1 MTNCLPDS
9 NKKSECFVS
18 RQLTKHSLYII
29 MYRTCLLNDLLA
41 VNDVETLAE
50 L

>member
-1 MTNCLPDS
+1 MLRQPLTDQAFALYYNVLSITNWT
-9 NKKSECFVS
+9 VAV
-18 RQLTKHSLYII
+18 
-29 MYRTCLLNDLLA
+29 YRTDLLNDLLA

>member
-18 RQLTKHSLYII
+18 RRLTKHSLYII
-29 MYRTCLLNDLLA
+29 MYGTVCIESDCVQNLL
-41 VNDVETLAE
+41 T
-50 L
+50 

>member
-29 MYRTCLLNDLLA
+29 MYGTDYFTIFLPL
-41 VNDVETLAE
+41 TM
-50 L
+50 